1 MQTRRIARFRPR
13 RHLIQRKA
21 PARRMPNG
29 GEKCRST
36 KLALLRPFP
45 RTRNPGRPTT
55 AAKPMEAKVAS
66 LKRETWSAAT
76 AGRISATVA
85 A

>member
-55 AAKPMEAKVAS
+55 AAKRTRKSGTAHLCGSDS
-66 LKRETWSAAT
+66 LSPCFRGDEH
-76 AGRISATVA
+76 RY
-85 A
+85 